1 MKHQIG
7 RIKAIYRYPVKSM
20 AGTEL
25 TNAQLGFH
33 GIEGDR
39 RFAFRRMAE
48 HGDFPWLSASRL
60 PEMILFRPFHK
71 QENDQSLI
79 PTHVRTP
86 EGIDLELRSSE
97 LNEEISRRFGSELQL
112 MHLKHGIFDEASVS
126 IISLETIFGIE
137 RESERSL
144 DIRRFRPN
152 ILIETNSGNSFEEDN
167 WVGRTIF
174 FGEEADGPA
183 VSLTLRDKRCV
194 MVNLDPDTAQS
205 DANVMKTVIKLNE
218 NNAGVY
224 GTVTKIGEI
233 IVGQKIY
240 LAD

>member
-1 MKHQIG
+1 MKHEIG

-39 RFAFRRMAE
+39 RFAFRRMNE
-48 HGDFPWLSASRL
+48 QGDFPWLSASRL
-60 PEMILFRPFHK
+60 PEMILFKPFNQHEK
-71 QENDQSLI
+71 DDSLV
-79 PTHVRTP
+79 PSHVRTR

-97 LNEEISRRFGSELQL
+97 LSEEISRRLGSEVQM

-126 IISLETIFGIE
+126 IISQETILRIE
-137 RESERSL
+137 KESERSL

-152 ILIETNSGNSFEEDN
+152 ILIESDSGNPFQEDN

-174 FGEEADGPA
+174 FGEEPKAPA

-194 MVNLDPDTAQS
+194 MVNFDPDTARS